1 MLSAASNF
9 SICSFTC
16 TSSRA
21 DLLSYPNSDSCF
33 HLLRINARD
42 AVGNSC
48 SNLYWW
54 WSGPSC
60 GFVMHIDSNKHIY
73 ICVCDIYSFIYT
85 DVSQQ
90 QQQGFEECHGHHDA
104 IGGPMLPIW
113 KNNCGLG
120 ASLFHHKL
128 QWRREVWFF
137 FPIFFSPSPFFWGKS
152 SILNVYMWSIIVP
165 MRLLLLSYVTSSTPA
180 SK

>member
-73 ICVCDIYSFIYT
+73 IYVCVIFTRSYIQMYRSSSSKVLRSAMDTMTPLEGPCFQYGRTTAGLEHLCFIT
-85 DVSQQ
+85 NCN
-90 QQQGFEECHGHHDA
+90 GEERFD
-104 IGGPMLPIW
+104 
-113 KNNCGLG
+113 
-120 ASLFHHKL
+120 
-128 QWRREVWFF
+128 FF
-137 FPIFFSPSPFFWGKS
+137 FQFSFLLLPFFGEKA
-152 SILNVYMWSIIVP
+152 LY
-165 MRLLLLSYVTSSTPA
+165 
-180 SK
+180 